1 MVNDPKR
8 PPGEPG
14 EELMRRARQ
23 INFSAEDL
31 AEMEAA
37 IQDLEEIDPDDWD
50 LSDTHVSIFDR
61 NDDAKHST

>member
-1 MVNDPKR
+1 MVNEPKR
-8 PPGEPG
+8 PLGEPG

-50 LSDTHVSIFDR
+50 LANTHGSIFDR
-61 NDDAKHST
+61 HDDAESPT

>member
-8 PPGEPG
+8 PPGELG
-14 EELMRRARQ
+14 EELMRRVQQ

-50 LSDTHVSIFDR
+50 LSVTHGSISDR
-61 NDDAKHST
+61 DDEAESPT